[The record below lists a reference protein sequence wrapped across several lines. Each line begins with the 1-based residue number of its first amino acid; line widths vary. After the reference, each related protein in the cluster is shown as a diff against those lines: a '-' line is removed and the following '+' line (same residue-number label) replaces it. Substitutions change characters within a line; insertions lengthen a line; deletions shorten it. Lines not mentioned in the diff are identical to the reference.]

1 MKKINI
7 KDIYVPASFRGTK
20 PGENKMKAVREYLRE
35 NGKLDRPVVLAD
47 NILVDGYI
55 RYLVAIEAGMDHI
68 PYISVFDQ
76 QKQRNE
82 VVPVYICGK
91 FEGNDKEY
99 TWRVAKRMTVEVGDK
114 VQVKSKCKNGSNTA
128 VVTVTKVFTSDDE
141 KLLRHKPVVK
151 KLKGASAKKQAGD

>member
-7 KDIYVPASFRGTK
+7 KDIYVPSSFRDTK
-20 PGENKMKAVREYLRE
+20 PGSHKMDVVRTYLKE
-35 NGKLDRPVVLAD
+35 NGKLDRPVVLSD
-47 NILVDGYI
+47 NVLVDGYV

-68 PYISVFDQ
+68 PYISVSEQ
-76 QKQRNE
+76 QKQLNN

-99 TWRVAKRMTVEVGDK
+99 TWRVAKRMSIEVGDI
-114 VQVKSKCKNGSNTA
+114 VQVKSRCKDGSNTS
-128 VVTVTKVFTSDDE
+128 VVTVTNVFTSDDE

-151 KLKGASAKKQAGD
+151 KLKGASAKNQAGD